1 MCEIKQQEEPTS
13 DFSSNYVVEKLFSID
28 HPIREPFDIHSF
40 GIFAFGNDDG
50 FSISVFRSGVDIKA
64 TRIELAF
71 YPKNLKISPGGKM
84 IAVSDIVCLTIYIVT
99 ISDLKESWIEFED
112 PLVVNSIIWSNDSKK
127 IACITGSSTL
137 RIFSVE
143 TCRPHLVIETGHL
156 WNDEDRRFNPFFSVD
171 DTEIITIQ
179 DSEIICIWDT
189 SKGILNRSYQCKQMT
204 NLIPTSDPEK
214 MLMISDNKLFELM
227 MKRRP
232 AIVKLKVEMVTLIGR
247 CFSLSTDEKLFAW
260 MGNGSG
266 NFISSYDMRQ
276 RQRIINYMWVTV
288 GPNKTFL
295 NGTEPSPLTAR
306 RIKFSR
312 DSESL
317 FAIDDF
323 NRLLV
328 KIQLY
333 PAWSIQN
340 HKLFPTQTRMVI
352 KMMLMMAKSRVTMTV
367 LSNKKRKLHS
377 VFIPREIMLH
387 IFSFLQLN
395 K

>member
-1 MCEIKQQEEPTS
+1 MCDTDPQEKKHPV
-13 DFSSNYVVEKLFSID
+13 FSSNYVVERLASID
-28 HPIREPFDIHSF
+28 HAINEPLDVHSL

-50 FSISVFRSGVDIKA
+50 FSISVLKNGVDEKV
-64 TRIELAF
+64 TRIELTF
-71 YPKNLKISPGGKM
+71 YPKNLKISSDGKM
-84 IAVSDIVCLTIYIVT
+84 IAVSDTVCLAIYIVT
-99 ISDLKESWIEFED
+99 IRDLKESWIEFQD
-112 PLVVNSIIWSNDSKK
+112 PLIVSSIVWSNDSKK

-171 DTEIITIQ
+171 DTEIITIER
-179 DSEIICIWDT
+179 SEIICMWDT
-189 SKGILNRSYQCKQMT
+189 SKGILNRSHQCKQMT
-204 NLIPTSDPEK
+204 NLIPTSDPEII
-214 MLMISDNKLFELM
+214 LMISSNRLCEIM

-232 AIVKLKVEMVTLIGR
+232 VLINPKAETVTLIGSF
-247 CFSLSTDEKLFAW
+247 FSLSTDEKLFAW

-266 NFISSYDMRQ
+266 NFINIYDMSRG
-276 RQRIINYMWVTV
+276 IINYMWVTV
-288 GPNKTFL
+288 GPNKNFMT
-295 NGTEPSPLTAR
+295 GTEPAPLMTR

-317 FAIDDF
+317 FAIDDHSH
-323 NRLLV
+323 LLV

-352 KMMLMMAKSRVTMTV
+352 KMMIIMAKTRVTMTV
-367 LSNKKRKLHS
+367 LSNNKRKIHS